1 LQKAAS
7 GLVFQ
12 RRLLQI
18 AGGFFVPAVGDSFFG
33 TAKKQD
39 LCLPDEA
46 GVYLGRRSEQYRQ
59 AGNF

>member
-1 LQKAAS
+1 M
-7 GLVFQ
+7 
-12 RRLLQI
+12 QI

-39 LCLPDEA
+39 LCLSDET
-46 GVYLGRRSEQYRQ
+46 GVYLGRRSEQHRQ